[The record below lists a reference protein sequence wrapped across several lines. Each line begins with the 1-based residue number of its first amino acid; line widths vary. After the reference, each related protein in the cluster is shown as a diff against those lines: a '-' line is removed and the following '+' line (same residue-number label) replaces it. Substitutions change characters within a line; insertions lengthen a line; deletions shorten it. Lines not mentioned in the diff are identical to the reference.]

1 MPAVDLCYL
10 ALILFRGDILFDTVE
25 ARACTLLELF
35 IFNIYMNNI
44 FWQYF
49 MVVYGC
55 LQKSWRLWYSRFVEN
70 QNFLVKTL
78 KNWICNKIKSLDPFW
93 LKFWHI
99 THNNNTKMWK
109 MKFQKISNFVTPNE
123 ENPDFP
129 NFGPKFPDL
138 DFMYFQIIY
147 FLKALYHS
155 LP

>member
-10 ALILFRGDILFDTVE
+10 ALILFRGDILFETVE
-25 ARACTLLELF
+25 ACACTLLELF

-123 ENPDFP
+123 ENLRFSQFWTKISRSRFHVFSNYLFSKSP
-129 NFGPKFPDL
+129 
-138 DFMYFQIIY
+138 
-147 FLKALYHS
+147 S
-155 LP
+155 S